1 MPTTELFVVDSAGV
15 AKRVS
20 KLSARFYR
28 YKKQIAADNMDPSM
42 PRVSVD
48 ATHPTMTAAHRH
60 SGKAATERETPP
72 TRTPNPQIPSSSG
85 EGYIHPRSA
94 LDWLVA
100 VPPWLVL
107 VLHRRVAAWDRQVL
121 VVGVI

>member
-28 YKKQIAADNMDPSM
+28 YKKQIAAGNMDPSM

-48 ATHPTMTAAHRH
+48 ATHPTVTAARQR
-60 SGKAATERETPP
+60 SGNS
-72 TRTPNPQIPSSSG
+72 PNPQIPSSSG
-85 EGYIHPRSA
+85 EGYIRHRS
-94 LDWLVA
+94 
-100 VPPWLVL
+100 
-107 VLHRRVAAWDRQVL
+107 
-121 VVGVI
+121 